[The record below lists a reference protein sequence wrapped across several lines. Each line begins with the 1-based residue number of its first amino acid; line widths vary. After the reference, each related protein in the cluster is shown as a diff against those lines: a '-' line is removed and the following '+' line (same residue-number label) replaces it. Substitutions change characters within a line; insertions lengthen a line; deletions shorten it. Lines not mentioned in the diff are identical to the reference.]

1 MTMLVAKV
9 DWLIARISRA
19 VVVTVADDGRAGKA
33 SFSSETENWWARNR
47 LLQLCGIGWMAEI
60 LPICSLSILSLEPD
74 AIFGIMGA
82 GLVGVAPKACGLC
95 DVRAISACRSVE
107 VVHVCLVGL
116 RLMTRALLPGLRL
129 MARALL
135 LITLSGF
142 MFLIIVIISLN
153 QLL

>member
-1 MTMLVAKV
+1 MTMLVAEV

-19 VVVTVADDGRAGKA
+19 VLVTVADDGRA
-33 SFSSETENWWARNR
+33 
-47 LLQLCGIGWMAEI
+47 
-60 LPICSLSILSLEPD
+60 D

-142 MFLIIVIISLN
+142 MFLIIAIISLN